1 MFLIGSFEFCLCQ
14 QYEGG
19 NLEVICLFI
28 DNGVDVDVC
37 DEDSCNVLDY
47 VVKENYVN
55 VFQFFILKGGLRMD
69 VMINKVLIMV
79 FSFELVKFFVD
90 GGVDVNL
97 RYLSGDMLCIMLL

>member
-1 MFLIGSFEFCLCQ
+1 MVMYLVVKNGYIDVIKFLFEYNVNVNVFDWEFWILFMLVVW
-14 QYEGG
+14 GG

-55 VFQFFILKGGLRMD
+55 V
-69 VMINKVLIMV
+69 V
-79 FSFELVKFFVD
+79 
-90 GGVDVNL
+90 
-97 RYLSGDMLCIMLL
+97 

>member
-1 MFLIGSFEFCLCQ
+1 MVMYLVVKNGYIDVIKFLFEYNVNVNVFDWEFWILFMLLVVW
-14 QYEGG
+14 GG

-55 VFQFFILKGGLRMD
+55 VF
-69 VMINKVLIMV
+69 
-79 FSFELVKFFVD
+79 
-90 GGVDVNL
+90 
-97 RYLSGDMLCIMLL
+97 